1 MDIKTLHNQINT
13 KLYDRNVPSHNLQP
27 YLDVRPI
34 ATKYVVLPTGDQ
46 RQTSQLIQQPTY
58 FTGSTFNP
66 GDAAPWSGYNVNL
79 ETDMRL
85 KGFTP
90 DSKSDLFNYVRRSKP
105 NSIAAVPHPLLF
117 REERFSGQIKS
128 VDKDSKLFNNSTRER
143 VAME

>member
-1 MDIKTLHNQINT
+1 MDIKSLHNQINT

-27 YLDVRPI
+27 YLDVRPV

-90 DSKSDLFNYVRRSKP
+90 DSKSDLYKYDRRS
-105 NSIAAVPHPLLF
+105 NMLSSNPHPLLF
-117 REERFSGQIKS
+117 KEEKFGSKTEENG
-128 VDKDSKLFNNSTRER
+128 DSKLFNNATRER
-143 VAME
+143 EPVE

>member
-1 MDIKTLHNQINT
+1 MDIKSLHNQINT

-27 YLDVRPI
+27 YLDVRPV

-66 GDAAPWSGYNVNL
+66 GDAAPCSGYNVNL

-90 DSKSDLFNYVRRSKP
+90 DSKSDLYKYVRST
-105 NSIAAVPHPLLF
+105 NMLSINPHPLLF
-117 REERFSGQIKS
+117 KEEKFGSKTET
-128 VDKDSKLFNNSTRER
+128 KDPKLFNNATRQREP
-143 VAME
+143 VE